1 MLVGVYRMSKRGQT
15 LVLFIIFIPIFIGLA
30 ALVIDTGLVISKKV
44 QLKETT
50 KTIIKEYFNKNL
62 NENEIN
68 DLMVKND
75 VDVGNLVIE
84 IEDNK
89 IALNNETKIDSIFG
103 GLIGIKNYKIKIQVT
118 GYKENDKVI
127 VE

>member
-15 LVLFIIFIPIFIGLA
+15 LVLFIIFIPVFIGLA

>member
-1 MLVGVYRMSKRGQT
+1 MSKRGQT

-89 IALNNETKIDSIFG
+89 IVLNNETKIDSIFG